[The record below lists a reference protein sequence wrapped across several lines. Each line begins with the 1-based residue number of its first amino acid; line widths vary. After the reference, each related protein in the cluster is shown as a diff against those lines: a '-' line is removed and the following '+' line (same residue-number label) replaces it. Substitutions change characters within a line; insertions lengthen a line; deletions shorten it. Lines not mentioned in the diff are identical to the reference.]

1 METFIVGV
9 AVVAMIFL
17 VCLVI
22 SALLRWLWNM
32 TVPQVFGLKEI
43 TYWQAF
49 RILII
54 AAISSICI
62 ADSPSL
68 GLSFIKE
75 LSVENPW
82 YFICDS
88 TA

>member
-43 TYWQAF
+43 FSANSK
-49 RILII
+49 IL
-54 AAISSICI
+54 
-62 ADSPSL
+62 
-68 GLSFIKE
+68 
-75 LSVENPW
+75 
-82 YFICDS
+82 
-88 TA
+88 

>member
-1 METFIVGV
+1 METFIIAV
-9 AVVAMIFL
+9 AVLAMILL

-54 AAISSICI
+54 AGILFGTPPN
-62 ADSPSL
+62 DEL
-68 GLSFIKE
+68 RKIKE
-75 LSVENPW
+75 GINDINDKLEI
-82 YFICDS
+82 FIED
-88 TA
+88 

>member
-1 METFIVGV
+1 METFVIAV
-9 AVVAMIFL
+9 AVIAMIVL

-32 TVPQVFGLKEI
+32 TIPQVFGLKEI

-54 AAISSICI
+54 AAI
-62 ADSPSL
+62 
-68 GLSFIKE
+68 LS
-75 LSVENPW
+75 
-82 YFICDS
+82 
-88 TA
+88 

>member
-1 METFIVGV
+1 METFIIAV
-9 AVVAMIFL
+9 AVLAMILL

-54 AAISSICI
+54 AGILFGTPPN
-62 ADSPSL
+62 DEL
-68 GLSFIKE
+68 RKIKE
-75 LSVENPW
+75 GINDINDKLEI
-82 YFICDS
+82 FIEE
-88 TA
+88 

>member
-43 TYWQAF
+43 AYWQAF

-54 AAISSICI
+54 AAISKKLLF
-62 ADSPSL
+62 PR
-68 GLSFIKE
+68 FIIFE
-75 LSVENPW
+75 L
-82 YFICDS
+82 FK
-88 TA
+88 

>member
-54 AAISSICI
+54 AAILF
-62 ADSPSL
+62 AVANPRSL
-68 GLSFIKE
+68 
-75 LSVENPW
+75 
-82 YFICDS
+82 
-88 TA
+88 

>member
-1 METFIVGV
+1 METFVIGV
-9 AVVAMIFL
+9 AVLAMIFL

-54 AAISSICI
+54 AAILFGTPPN
-62 ADSPSL
+62 D
-68 GLSFIKE
+68 E
-75 LSVENPW
+75 LRKIREGIND
-82 YFICDS
+82 INDKLEILIEE
-88 TA
+88 

>member
-1 METFIVGV
+1 METFVIGV
-9 AVVAMIFL
+9 AVLAMIFL

-32 TVPQVFGLKEI
+32 TMPQVFGLKEI

-54 AAISSICI
+54 AGILFGTPPNDEVRKIREGI
-62 ADSPSL
+62 DNL
-68 GLSFIKE
+68 NEKLEILIE
-75 LSVENPW
+75 E
-82 YFICDS
+82 
-88 TA
+88 

>member
-1 METFIVGV
+1 METFVIAV
-9 AVVAMIFL
+9 AVIAMIVL

-32 TVPQVFGLKEI
+32 TIPQVFGLKEI

-54 AAISSICI
+54 AAILFGTPHN
-62 ADSPSL
+62 D
-68 GLSFIKE
+68 E
-75 LSVENPW
+75 LRKIREGIND
-82 YFICDS
+82 INDKLEIL
-88 TA
+88 TED